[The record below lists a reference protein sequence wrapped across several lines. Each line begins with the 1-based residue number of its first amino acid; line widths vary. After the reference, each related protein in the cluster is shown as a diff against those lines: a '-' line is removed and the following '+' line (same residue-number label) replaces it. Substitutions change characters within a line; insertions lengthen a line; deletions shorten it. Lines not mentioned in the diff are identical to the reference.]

1 MADEFTYRDAGVDVE
16 AGNAAVELLRHR
28 KRKRLLEILRDRLDR
43 GDYPDEHE
51 QSLDEIAYALAR
63 AVDERL
69 EGSDR

>member
-1 MADEFTYRDAGVDVE
+1 MPLGEEEREYVVRTV
-16 AGNAAVELLRHR
+16 VELLRHR